1 MRTVTNFIILAII
14 ALFSVAPVQ
23 ASEQFTLTYLGT
35 EIIEENEISNVYY
48 LSCPR
53 DEDYTVT
60 LLVVFSNGTDE
71 YITDGH
77 WCNSKIYINGSLFS
91 VTVYGV
97 LASPATTISTLF
109 MPIVVR

>member
-1 MRTVTNFIILAII
+1 MKRIISLVIAII
-14 ALFSVAPVQ
+14 VLLSVSPAL
-23 ASEQFTLTYLGT
+23 ASEQFTITYLGT
-35 EIIEENEISNVYY
+35 EVIEENEIFNTYY
-48 LSCPR
+48 LFCPR

-60 LLVVFSNGTDE
+60 LHVVFTSGVED
-71 YITDGH
+71 YITDSH

-109 MPIVVR
+109 MPIVMR